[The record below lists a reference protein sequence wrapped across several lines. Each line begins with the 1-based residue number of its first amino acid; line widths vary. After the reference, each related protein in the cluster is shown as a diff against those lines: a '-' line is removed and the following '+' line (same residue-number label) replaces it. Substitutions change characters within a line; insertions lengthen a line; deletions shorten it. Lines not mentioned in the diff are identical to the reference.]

1 MLTVMVPAPS
11 PLLSFGLPHEP
22 PAPPQVGVALIGA
35 TLVHLDSSDGQVIA
49 EEARISAAAKTYF
62 SPLLFDAASLLLRT
76 LSRLPPMQPLLS
88 PPTSTQ

>member
-1 MLTVMVPAPS
+1 MVPSPS

-49 EEARISAAAKTYF
+49 EEARISAAAKTLF
-62 SPLLFDAASLLLRT
+62 LAPLIRRHLFFCGAGQ
-76 LSRLPPMQPLLS
+76 SRS
-88 PPTSTQ
+88 FF